1 MGIINTGRWIAGGI
15 AAGVLMW
22 IIEGAASQL
31 YFAEMMAALD
41 KAGLSV
47 AMNAGTIAL
56 TLLVSLLVGLGVV
69 FFYAMARQRIGAGP
83 RTAIVVGVAAFVF
96 FYLPGLLGYQM
107 IGLYPGSLIAKW
119 AAVGFVETVVISL
132 VGAWIYRD

>member
-1 MGIINTGRWIAGGI
+1 MGIINTGRWIAGGV
-15 AAGVLMW
+15 AAGLLMW

-31 YFAEMMAALD
+31 YFAQMMAALD

-47 AMNAGTIAL
+47 AMNAGTVA
-56 TLLVSLLVGLGVV
+56 TTMLVSLLVGLGVV

-83 RTAIVVGVAAFVF
+83 RTAIIVGVAAFIF

-107 IGLYPGSLIAKW
+107 IGLYPGSLILKW
-119 AAVGFVETVVISL
+119 AVVGFVETVVISL

>member
-1 MGIINTGRWIAGGI
+1 MGIINTGRWIAGGVI
-15 AAGVLMW
+15 AGILMW

-31 YFAEMMAALD
+31 YFADMMAALD

-47 AMNAGTIAL
+47 AMNAGTVAT

-83 RTAIVVGVAAFVF
+83 RTAIIVGVAAFVF

-107 IGLYPGSLIAKW
+107 IGLYPGSLILKW
-119 AAVGFVETVVISL
+119 AVVGFLEMIVISL

>member
-1 MGIINTGRWIAGGI
+1 MQIINTSRWITGGVVAGI
-15 AAGVLMW
+15 LMW
-22 IIEGAASQL
+22 IIEGAASQM

-47 AMNAGTIAL
+47 AMSAGTVAI

-83 RTAIVVGVAAFVF
+83 RTAIIVGAAAFVF

-107 IGLYPGSLIAKW
+107 IGLYPTSLILKW
-119 AAVGFVETVVISL
+119 AVVGFVETIVISL

>member
-1 MGIINTGRWIAGGI
+1 MQIINTGRWIAGGVV
-15 AAGVLMW
+15 AGLLMW
-22 IIEGAASQL
+22 IIEGAASQM
-31 YFAEMMAALD
+31 YFAEMMASLD

-47 AMNAGTIAL
+47 AMDAGTVAT

-83 RTAIVVGVAAFVF
+83 RTAIIVGVAAFIF

-107 IGLYPGSLIAKW
+107 IGLYPGSLILKW
-119 AAVGFVETVVISL
+119 AVVGFVETVVISI

>member
-1 MGIINTGRWIAGGI
+1 MQIINTSRWITGGVVAGI
-15 AAGVLMW
+15 LMW
-22 IIEGAASQL
+22 IIEGAASQM

-47 AMNAGTIAL
+47 AMSAGTVAI

-83 RTAIVVGVAAFVF
+83 RTAIIVGAAAFVF

-107 IGLYPGSLIAKW
+107 IGLSPTSLI
-119 AAVGFVETVVISL
+119 L
-132 VGAWIYRD
+132 

>member
-1 MGIINTGRWIAGGI
+1 MDIINTGRWIAGGI